1 MQRPLVILLLALMLG
16 IIGSTTF
23 KIQPTTALGAA
34 VVACIMAGIGIMRT
48 WRFNTWVFFVASL
61 CLGLALTS
69 LELSKV
75 ASPLTDLKGKV
86 VQVSGIVVDQPD
98 HRPGGSFYQLK
109 VHQIIESGQRKE
121 TTGVLRV
128 KILDNKKKYRYGDI
142 LSCTGLV
149 AVPELPGN
157 PGAFDYRAWLTRQG
171 IAATLTV
178 RQGGDVKVLGRAGLG
193 LIRIALDLRSYLENI
208 YDQTLAQER
217 AAILKGLIF
226 GTRGDIP
233 EDIALAFN
241 ETGLVH
247 ILSVSGYHVALVAG
261 MLLILLR
268 LLQIPTRFIAPITI
282 PLLLFYAVMTGLG
295 PAVLR
300 SALMA
305 ILLLLAQHLGRQQD
319 WPTTLAVAAGVILL
333 INPLNL
339 YDIGFQLS
347 FAATWGLLYITPV
360 LNKPWQQIPKTI
372 LLLITVPLAA
382 QLATLP
388 LVLFYFNLVSPVSIL
403 ANLLTVHLV
412 GIIMLMG
419 GLSLL
424 GGILYLP
431 LGCFLNISTG
441 LLIDLFIRLV
451 QLCHTLPGA
460 SFYLATPPL
469 WSIILYYALLV
480 SLCHLIKFP
489 ADRER
494 LSKLLPK
501 GRYKAFAWVAAIII
515 ILCLIRPAAKPLQ
528 LHFIDV
534 GQGDSTLIITP
545 GQRVVLVDA
554 GGWQDELLT
563 GRGTGRNV
571 ILPYLH
577 RLGINQLDVLV
588 LTHPHADHVAGA
600 RAVIQAMPVAMVVIS
615 PYGLQPEDHVD
626 QGYRELLQEIRKKQI
641 PIYATKGGEQLRLDS
656 QVTMKCL
663 APEQKI
669 KGTRSDANNNSLV
682 FLLQYL
688 ERTALL
694 TGDMEAEAER
704 TLLENNGLAKLE
716 IFKVPHHGSGYFDR
730 AFFNQISP
738 SAAVISV
745 GAGNRFNHP
754 AAKTIKALQELNSI
768 IFRTDQQG
776 AIILTT
782 DGAAWTVQTGK

>member
-1 MQRPLVILLLALMLG
+1 MQRPLVILLLAFMLG
-16 IIGSTTF
+16 IIGSTTIQ
-23 KIQPTTALGAA
+23 IQPTTSLGAV
-34 VVACIMAGIGIMRT
+34 VVACIIAGIGIIRT
-48 WRFNTWVFFVASL
+48 WRFNTWVLFVASF

-75 ASPLTDLKGKV
+75 ASPLTDLEGKV
-86 VQVSGIVVDQPD
+86 VQVSGIVSNQPD

-121 TTGVLRV
+121 TSGVLRV
-128 KILDNKKKYRYGDI
+128 KMLENKKKYRYGDL
-142 LSCTGLV
+142 LSCTGYV
-149 AVPELPGN
+149 SVPEPPGN
-157 PGAFDYRAWLTRQG
+157 PGAFDYRAWLNRQG

-178 RQGGDVKVLGRAGLG
+178 QQEGDVKVLGRAGLG
-193 LIRIALDLRSYLENI
+193 LVRIALDLRNYLEKI
-208 YDQTLAQER
+208 YDQTLAKER

-233 EDIALAFN
+233 EDVVLAFN
-241 ETGLVH
+241 TTGLVH

-261 MLLILLR
+261 MLLVLLR

-300 SALMA
+300 STLMA

-347 FAATWGLLYITPV
+347 FAATWGLFYITPV
-360 LNKPWQQIPKTI
+360 LNNRWQQIPKAF

-412 GIIMLMG
+412 GIIMLLG
-419 GLSLL
+419 GLALL
-424 GGILYLP
+424 GGVLYLP
-431 LGCFLNISTG
+431 LGSFLNISTG

-451 QLCHTLPGA
+451 KFCHALPGA

-469 WSIILYYALLV
+469 WSMILYYVLLV

-489 ADRER
+489 EDRER
-494 LSKLLPK
+494 FIPLLPNGK
-501 GRYKAFAWVAAIII
+501 YKFFAWIAAIVI
-515 ILCLIRPAAKPLQ
+515 ILCLIHPAAKPLK

-563 GRGTGRNV
+563 GRGVGRNI

-600 RAVIQAMPVAMVVIS
+600 RAVIQAMPVAMVLIS
-615 PYGLQPEDHVD
+615 PYGLQPGDQVD
-626 QGYRELLQEIRKKQI
+626 QGYQELLQEIRKKQI

-663 APEQKI
+663 APVQKI

-682 FLLQYL
+682 FLIQYL
-688 ERTALL
+688 ERTVLL
-694 TGDMEAEAER
+694 TGDIEVEAER
-704 TLLENNGLAKLE
+704 ILTENDELAKLE
-716 IFKVPHHGSGYFDR
+716 ILKVPHHGSGYFDQG
-730 AFFNQISP
+730 FFNQINP
-738 SAAVISV
+738 MAAVISV

-754 AAKTIKALQELNSI
+754 APKTIEALQELNSI
-768 IFRTDQQG
+768 IFRTDQHG

-782 DGAAWTVQTGK
+782 DGSKWLVQTGK